1 MLNIIPYILAFSGI
15 ILLIFINIKYYK
27 RISLQNNQMSLTR
40 KEKTLKYISYILMI
54 TSIILAIMWK
64 V

>member
-1 MLNIIPYILAFSGI
+1 MLSIIAYIIAFSGI

-27 RISLQNNQMSLTR
+27 RISLQTNQISLTR
-40 KEKTLKYISYILMI
+40 EEKIFKYISYILMI

>member
-40 KEKTLKYISYILMI
+40 KEKILKYISYILMI
-54 TSIILAIMWK
+54 TAIILAIMWK